1 MGGPGTEGMPGKHG
15 FDYFYGYLGQR
26 FAHSYYPEFLL
37 SLIHIYIRIMQEH
50 ADKVFREIFDQ
61 LLK

>member
-26 FAHSYYPEFLL
+26 FAHSYYPEFCMRMSRRLCWMGN
-37 SLIHIYIRIMQEH
+37 IIRMT
-50 ADKVFREIFDQ
+50 
-61 LLK
+61 